1 MLVLSPRAGRHNIA
15 EALQFRRLLLEG
27 GGREAAL
34 LCAPGVPLSISRP
47 WYIRKADTNPS
58 GEVVHCGSELTE
70 ELLCCAR
77 RLKLEGK
84 VRDELVKESRG

>member
-27 GGREAAL
+27 VTRGSIVV
-34 LCAPGVPLSISRP
+34 CARRP
-47 WYIRKADTNPS
+47 FEHFKRKADTNPS
-58 GEVVHCGSELTE
+58 GEVVLCGSELTE